1 MQDKA
6 ARVLGALLGVLAL
19 ALAGGLLTGCGGRG
33 LSGDSGSLTSGLDDY
48 ALDVHGYVVSVDR
61 AGGKLTVESPS
72 LPAVLGELGGVDRAG
87 GASAIAPS
95 LAGGDAGRVTFRCP
109 TNTSRWESIADRATA
124 GTEVWVSYLEGDTDD
139 SGLTWAGEVCFR
151 EDFEDARAFGLL
163 GRRSGEVS

>member
-6 ARVLGALLGVLAL
+6 ARTLGALLGVLAL
-19 ALAGGLLTGCGGRG
+19 ALAGGLLAGCGGRG
-33 LSGDSGSLTSGLDDY
+33 LSGDSGSLTSGPDDH
-48 ALDVHGYVVSVDR
+48 ALTLHGSVVSVDR
-61 AGGKLTVESPS
+61 AGGKLTVELPS
-72 LPAVLGELGGVDRAG
+72 LPAALGELGGVDRAG

-95 LAGGDAGRVTFRCP
+95 LAGDDAGRVTFHCP

-139 SGLTWAGEVCFR
+139 SGLTWAGEVCFW

-163 GRRSGEVS
+163 GRQSGEVS

>member
-6 ARVLGALLGVLAL
+6 ARTLGALLGVLAL
-19 ALAGGLLTGCGGRG
+19 ALAGGLLAGCGGRG
-33 LSGDSGSLTSGLDDY
+33 LSGDSGSLTSGPDDH
-48 ALDVHGYVVSVDR
+48 ALTLHGYVVS
-61 AGGKLTVESPS
+61 
-72 LPAVLGELGGVDRAG
+72 VDRAG

-139 SGLTWAGEVCFR
+139 SGLIWAGEVCFR

>member
-19 ALAGGLLTGCGGRG
+19 ALAGGLLAGCGGRG

-72 LPAVLGELGGVDRAG
+72 LPAALGELGGVDRAG
-87 GASAIAPS
+87 GASAIAPP
-95 LAGGDAGRVTFRCP
+95 LAGGDAGRVTFLYTGTP
-109 TNTSRWESIADRATA
+109 ARWESIADRATA

-139 SGLTWAGEVCFR
+139 SGLTWAGEVCFW

>member
-6 ARVLGALLGVLAL
+6 ARVLGALLGVLAI
-19 ALAGGLLTGCGGRG
+19 ALAGSLLAGCGGRG

-61 AGGKLTVESPS
+61 AGGKLTVELPS
-72 LPAVLGELGGVDRAG
+72 LPAALGELGGVDRAG

-95 LAGGDAGRVTFRCP
+95 LAGGDAGRVTFHCP

-139 SGLTWAGEVCFR
+139 SGLTWAGGIYFR
-151 EDFEDARAFGLL
+151 DDLQPPQGPQSWEEAM
-163 GRRSGEVS
+163 S